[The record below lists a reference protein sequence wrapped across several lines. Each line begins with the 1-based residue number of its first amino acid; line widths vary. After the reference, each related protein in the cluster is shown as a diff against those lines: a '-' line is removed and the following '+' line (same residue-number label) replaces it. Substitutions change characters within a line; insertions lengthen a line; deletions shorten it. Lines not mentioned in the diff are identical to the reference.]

1 MKSMPLALQQ
11 LSIGTLL
18 AVGFNLL
25 CGLSMLLAV
34 AIAFK
39 RQVVF
44 QGVAQLERIAAVTGV
59 IQGLME
65 QSNLL
70 AAIEA
75 ARAGDMGRDFSVL
88 ADEVLSLANR
98 TQGSAAEIAT
108 MIESLQR
115 DGKSVLNHVE
125 RAGEES
131 IRAREYSS

>member
-1 MKSMPLALQQ
+1 MPLALQQ

-75 ARAGDMGRDFSVL
+75 ARAGGRGFSVV
-88 ADEVLSLANR
+88 AAEVLSLANR
-98 TQGSAAEIAT
+98 PQGSAAEIAT

-131 IRAREYSS
+131 ISAREHSS